1 MQDTPT
7 ILRKIVGRKHEE
19 VSERQIQRPLASLQ
33 AEAATLPACR
43 GFVQAI
49 SSKLSSGLPAI
60 IAEIKKAS
68 PSKGVIREH
77 FDPVEIAQSYASA
90 GAACLSILTDVDFF
104 KDRMPI

>member
-33 AEAATLPACR
+33 AEAAALPACR

-49 SSKLSSGLPAI
+49 SGKLSSGLQ
-60 IAEIKKAS
+60 AS
-68 PSKGVIREH
+68 SQKSESLAQQGASFGDISAPSKLPSPMHQLSGL
-77 FDPVEIAQSYASA
+77 P
-90 GAACLSILTDVDFF
+90 SILTDVDFF